1 MLVSPSLLAADFG
14 NLEREMQWFNR
25 SEADFLHLDLMDGV
39 FVPNLSYGFPV
50 LEAVARL
57 CSKPLDAH
65 LMVQRPEDYLDR
77 MLKLKGI
84 RYFNFHYEATTHP
97 QALLERVRQAGLPTA
112 ITISP
117 DTPVAVLRPLLPQLD
132 MVLIMGVYPGF
143 GGQKFIP
150 ATVERVQELKAM
162 AQELQQQLAIEVDG
176 GVNHETSTLLA
187 QAGATM
193 LVAGSYVFGAA
204 DPAGRVAEL
213 KAL

>member
-1 MLVSPSLLAADFG
+1 
-14 NLEREMQWFNR
+14 MQWFNQ

-65 LMVQRPEDYLDR
+65 LMVQRPEDYLER

-84 RYFNFHYEATTHP
+84 RYFNFHYEATDNP

-117 DTPVAVLRPLLPQLD
+117 DTPVEVLRPLLPQLD
-132 MVLIMGVYPGF
+132 MVLVMGVYPGF

-150 ATVERVQELKAM
+150 ATVGRVQELKAM
-162 AQELQQQLAIEVDG
+162 AQELQHPLAIEVDG
-176 GVNHETSTLLA
+176 GVNHETSIQLA
-187 QAGATM
+187 QAGATI

-204 DPAGRVAEL
+204 SPAERVAEL
-213 KAL
+213 KTL